1 MSVRVVAAFSVRLV
15 LVDVPQEPPI
25 VKVPSSLAVT
35 TTSGDASLSGVVT
48 AVVSAGA
55 DTE

>member
-1 MSVRVVAAFSVRLV
+1 MAAFSDRL
-15 LVDVPQEPPI
+15 LLEDVPQEPPI
-25 VKVPSSLAVT
+25 VNVPSSLAVT
-35 TTSGDASLSGVVT
+35 TTSGEASLSGVVT